1 MNLSTKGIDLL
12 VFWVGSKLTKVR
24 QRLHDV
30 RVISEIQHRSGFLL
44 RGLPGCR
51 VARLALALI
60 PALCLLGP
68 SCISKTHIP
77 YHGSQ
82 APRFLKEPLPRRPE
96 NPRSKISAVP
106 AEGTRTH
113 AVVHL
118 FRPRPCSDL
127 SENELGAVAYLSRM
141 PGAKRWVV
149 VLPIWGSS
157 TYPSNKVVR
166 RLLGGT
172 HGRQTNVLLIQ
183 GPARLVR
190 YAAIKETATEAEFIA
205 EAWRTA
211 SCIDATVED
220 VRAFIDWVMEQPE
233 TDPRRVGIVG
243 FSIGGIVGSLVM
255 GRDPRLAAGV
265 FVMVGGHLDE
275 ILVQCKWG
283 QREVR
288 EHAAATFGW
297 NVEKLKSVIKVPLS
311 ALDPV
316 LVAGRIDPAA
326 VLYIDS
332 GYDGC
337 IPQSSRD
344 DLWRAMGEP
353 ERVTLGYDHRNSFLT
368 MTFLGFDVTTRR
380 IVAFLD
386 RRLAETE
393 QRLPPEASS
402 TTTTGKA
409 P

>member
-1 MNLSTKGIDLL
+1 
-12 VFWVGSKLTKVR
+12 
-24 QRLHDV
+24 
-30 RVISEIQHRSGFLL
+30 
-44 RGLPGCR
+44 
-51 VARLALALI
+51 
-60 PALCLLGP
+60 
-68 SCISKTHIP
+68 
-77 YHGSQ
+77 
-82 APRFLKEPLPRRPE
+82 
-96 NPRSKISAVP
+96 
-106 AEGTRTH
+106 
-113 AVVHL
+113 
-118 FRPRPCSDL
+118 
-127 SENELGAVAYLSRM
+127 
-141 PGAKRWVV
+141 
-149 VLPIWGSS
+149 
-157 TYPSNKVVR
+157 
-166 RLLGGT
+166 
-172 HGRQTNVLLIQ
+172 LIQ
-183 GPARLVR
+183 GPTRLVR
-190 YAAIKETATEAEFIA
+190 YAAIKETSTEAEFLA

-211 SCIDATVED
+211 SCIDATAED
-220 VRAFIDWVMEQPE
+220 VRTFIDWVMEQPE

-275 ILVQCKWG
+275 ILVHCKWG

-353 ERVTLGYDHRNSFLT
+353 ERVTLGFDHRNSFLT

-386 RRLAETE
+386 RHSDALPGGHNRYLGQAAG
-393 QRLPPEASS
+393 RLPDPRSEWRREQADRPSLVEPALKRR
-402 TTTTGKA
+402 GGFQ
-409 P
+409 

>member
-1 MNLSTKGIDLL
+1 MRR
-12 VFWVGSKLTKVR
+12 VR
-24 QRLHDV
+24 QGLLDV
-30 RVISEIQHRSGFLL
+30 RVGSEMHRQSGLFLRAL
-44 RGLPGCR
+44 RGCR
-51 VARLALALI
+51 VVTTALALFS
-60 PALCLLGP
+60 ALCILET
-68 SCISKTHIP
+68 SCISQTHTP
-77 YHGSQ
+77 YRGGQ
-82 APRFLKEPLPRRPE
+82 APRLLQAALPWRPE

-106 AEGTRTH
+106 REGTRTH
-113 AVVHL
+113 AVL
-118 FRPRPCSDL
+118 LLSRPRPCGDS
-127 SENELGAVAYLSRM
+127 SENELGALAYLSRTS
-141 PGAKRWVV
+141 GTKRWVV

-157 TYPSNKVVR
+157 TYPSHKIVR

-172 HGRQTNVLLIQ
+172 HGSETNVLWIQ
-183 GPARLVR
+183 GPTYLVR
-190 YAAIKETATEAEFIA
+190 YAALKEAATEAEFLA
-205 EAWRTA
+205 EASRTA
-211 SCIDATVED
+211 SCIDATVKD
-220 VRAFIDWVMEQPE
+220 VRAFIDWVMMQPD

-243 FSIGGIVGSLVM
+243 FSIGGIVASLVM
-255 GRDPRLAAGV
+255 GRDQRLAAGV

-275 ILVQCKWG
+275 IVAHCKWG

-288 EHAAATFGW
+288 EHAAAAFGW
-297 NVEKLKSVIKVPLS
+297 NVEKLKSVIKAPLS

-386 RRLAETE
+386 RRLGKTE
-393 QRLPPEASS
+393 HLLPEKAS
-402 TTTTGKA
+402 TTATSGKA

>member
-1 MNLSTKGIDLL
+1 MRRARQGLQDDR
-12 VFWVGSKLTKVR
+12 VGSEM
-24 QRLHDV
+24 H
-30 RVISEIQHRSGFLL
+30 HRSGLFLRSL
-44 RGLPGCR
+44 RGCRGLPL
-51 VARLALALI
+51 VLF
-60 PALCLLGP
+60 PTLCILGA
-68 SCISKTHIP
+68 SCISQTHTP
-77 YHGSQ
+77 YRGSQ
-82 APRFLKEPLPRRPE
+82 APRFLQVASRGGPE
-96 NPRSKISAVP
+96 NSRSKIFGVP
-106 AEGTRTH
+106 RKGTRTH
-113 AVVHL
+113 AVLHL
-118 FRPRPCSDL
+118 FRPMPCGDS
-127 SENELGAVAYLSRM
+127 SENELGALAYLSRT

-157 TYPSNKVVR
+157 TYPSHKIVR

-172 HGRQTNVLLIQ
+172 HGRETNVLWIQ
-183 GPARLVR
+183 GPTYLVR
-190 YAAIKETATEAEFIA
+190 YAALKEAATEAEFLA
-205 EAWRTA
+205 EASRTA

-220 VRAFIDWVMEQPE
+220 VRAFIDWVMMQPE

-243 FSIGGIVGSLVM
+243 FSIGGIVASLVM
-255 GRDPRLAAGV
+255 GRDQRLAAGV

-275 ILVQCKWG
+275 IVAHCKWG

-288 EHAAATFGW
+288 EHAAAAFGW
-297 NVEKLKSVIKVPLS
+297 NVEKLKSVIKAPLS

-316 LVAGRIDPAA
+316 LVAGRIDPAG

-368 MTFLGFDVTTRR
+368 MTFLGFDVTTHR

-386 RRLAETE
+386 RRLGKTE
-393 QRLPPEASS
+393 HLLPEKAI
-402 TTTTGKA
+402 TTATSGKA

>member
-1 MNLSTKGIDLL
+1 MGQ
-12 VFWVGSKLTKVR
+12 VR
-24 QRLHDV
+24 QGLHDV
-30 RVISEIQHRSGFLL
+30 RVTSKMQHRSGLLL
-44 RGLPGCR
+44 RGLRGCR
-51 VARLALALI
+51 RVPLALALLL
-60 PALCLLGP
+60 ALCILGP
-68 SCISKTHIP
+68 SCIRQTHTP
-77 YHGSQ
+77 YRGSQ
-82 APRFLKEPLPRRPE
+82 APRFLKEALPVRPE
-96 NPRSKISAVP
+96 NPRSRISAVS

-113 AVVHL
+113 AVRHL
-118 FRPRPCSDL
+118 FRPKPCGDS
-127 SENELGAVAYLSRM
+127 SENELGALAYLSRT

-157 TYPSNKVVR
+157 TYPSNKIVR

-172 HGRQTNVLLIQ
+172 HGRQTNVLLVQ
-183 GPARLVR
+183 GPRRLVR
-190 YAAIKETATEAEFIA
+190 YATIKETATEAEFLA
-205 EAWRTA
+205 EASRTA

-233 TDPRRVGIVG
+233 TDPRRVGVVG

-275 ILVQCKWG
+275 ILAHCKWG

-288 EHAAATFGW
+288 EHAAAAFGW

-316 LVAGRIDPAA
+316 RVAGRIDPAA

-353 ERVTLGYDHRNSFLT
+353 ERVTLGYDHRNSFLS

-386 RRLAETE
+386 RQLAETE
-393 QRLPPEASS
+393 QLPPEKAS
-402 TTTTGKA
+402 TTATSGKT

>member
-1 MNLSTKGIDLL
+1 
-12 VFWVGSKLTKVR
+12 
-24 QRLHDV
+24 
-30 RVISEIQHRSGFLL
+30 
-44 RGLPGCR
+44 
-51 VARLALALI
+51 
-60 PALCLLGP
+60 
-68 SCISKTHIP
+68 
-77 YHGSQ
+77 
-82 APRFLKEPLPRRPE
+82 
-96 NPRSKISAVP
+96 
-106 AEGTRTH
+106 
-113 AVVHL
+113 
-118 FRPRPCSDL
+118 
-127 SENELGAVAYLSRM
+127 
-141 PGAKRWVV
+141 V

-157 TYPSNKVVR
+157 IYPPKKIVR

-172 HGRQTNVLLIQ
+172 QGRQTNVLWIQ
-183 GPARLVR
+183 GPRRLVR
-190 YAAIKETATEAEFIA
+190 YAAFKEAATEAEFLA
-205 EAWRTA
+205 EASRTA

-220 VRAFIDWVMEQPE
+220 VRAFIDWVMMQPE
-233 TDPRRVGIVG
+233 TDPLRVGIVG
-243 FSIGGIVGSLVM
+243 FSIGGIIASLVM

-275 ILVQCKWG
+275 IVAHCKWG
-283 QREVR
+283 QLQVR
-288 EHAAATFGW
+288 EHAAAAFGW
-297 NVEKLKSVIKVPLS
+297 NVEKLKSIVKAPLA

-393 QRLPPEASS
+393 QRLPTKPNSS
-402 TTTTGKA
+402 TTTEKA

>member
-1 MNLSTKGIDLL
+1 MCAP
-12 VFWVGSKLTKVR
+12 R
-24 QRLHDV
+24 A
-30 RVISEIQHRSGFLL
+30 
-44 RGLPGCR
+44 LP
-51 VARLALALI
+51 
-60 PALCLLGP
+60 LLGVLP
-68 SCISKTHIP
+68 AVVVAGAGCISQTHTP
-77 YHGSQ
+77 YRGTR
-82 APRFLKEPLPRRPE
+82 APRTLAAASPS
-96 NPRSKISAVP
+96 PRSRPPVGIT
-106 AEGTRTH
+106 AEADWGTRTH
-113 AVVHL
+113 ATL
-118 FRPRPCSDL
+118 RLRRPPPCGDAP
-127 SENELGAVAYLSRM
+127 GDDPAAIAYLSRT
-141 PGAKRWVV
+141 PGPKPWVI

-157 TYPSNKVVR
+157 TYPSNKIVR

-172 HGRQTNVLLIQ
+172 HGRQTNVLLVQ
-183 GPARLVR
+183 GPRRLVR
-190 YAAIKETATEAEFIA
+190 YATIKETATEAEFLA
-205 EAWRTA
+205 EASRTA

-233 TDPRRVGIVG
+233 TDPRRVGVVG

-275 ILVQCKWG
+275 ILAHCKWG

-288 EHAAATFGW
+288 EHAAAAFGW

-316 LVAGRIDPAA
+316 RVAGRIDPAA

-353 ERVTLGYDHRNSFLT
+353 ERVTLGYDHRNSFLS

-386 RRLAETE
+386 RQLAETE
-393 QRLPPEASS
+393 QLPPEKAS
-402 TTTTGKA
+402 TTATSGKT